1 MSTNDPIEELFREN
15 RQGLD
20 EKPRDLLWERIEERL
35 DEKSIQKKNIRWWK
49 YAAAASVAAV
59 FAIGIFTVWNTPG
72 LPEKSASEPP
82 IVFQKNEAISPE
94 NASEILDKLEEDK
107 QSIAL
112 QETKQEMPE
121 VYEEPASDIAPHPIP
136 MMERAAEMSDLEEEK
151 SAEEKVY
158 NEASIVF
165 RGDTPEKKE
174 KNYISQ
180 KGIDERRRGNSAM
193 AETAYSD
200 SIFLR
205 ELQVR
210 TKNYLIYYTLV
221 YEDENQTIFE
231 NKSIAYPS
239 RIIFQKSNDSI
250 EVIYEGNDSKKQ
262 SRESKEIQKFVNG
275 LLFHSIDIEQ

>member
-1 MSTNDPIEELFREN
+1 REN

-35 DEKSIQKKNIRWWK
+35 DEKSIQKKNIQWWK

-107 QSIAL
+107 QSIVL
-112 QETKQEMPE
+112 RETKPE
-121 VYEEPASDIAPHPIP
+121 IPGIYEEPASDIAPHPIP